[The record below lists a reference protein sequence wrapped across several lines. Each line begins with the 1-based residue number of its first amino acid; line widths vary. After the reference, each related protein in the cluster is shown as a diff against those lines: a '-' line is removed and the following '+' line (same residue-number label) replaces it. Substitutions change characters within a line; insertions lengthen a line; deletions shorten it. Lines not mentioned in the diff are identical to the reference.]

1 MTDGVSLRPSPSQD
15 VLQLVHALGR
25 AEWGPLA
32 SAEFRGARVVLEALA
47 SIMWSQRRG
56 RSATVI
62 VTAKQIADRAAYSPR
77 WTRTSLHRLE
87 DAGIVVWERGG
98 VIDGS
103 PQPGHF
109 KIVKSVLC
117 DWIAAARTAHD
128 EAMRRYIEETRKR
141 LRALIYRTI
150 RPRLRRSDHAE
161 ATSNLPPYRGR
172 KGAGGAPLRSTPH
185 LPTKNKETP
194 PMATLPEPASTFLPL
209 VCVHSLIHPDPGSC
223 NACRSKA
230 LQDYQEAERLAEQEA
245 ARKRAE
251 QRRKDEADEAAKGT
265 AFVNYMTTTYPNHRR
280 ADWGDLIAAD
290 PIAKE
295 LVNA

>member
-1 MTDGVSLRPSPSQD
+1 
-15 VLQLVHALGR
+15 
-25 AEWGPLA
+25 
-32 SAEFRGARVVLEALA
+32 
-47 SIMWSQRRG
+47 MWSQHRG
-56 RSATVI
+56 RAATAT
-62 VTAKQIADRAAYSPR
+62 VTAKQIADRAAYSQR

-103 PQPGHF
+103 PQPGYF
-109 KIVKSVLC
+109 TIVKSILC

-141 LRALIYRTI
+141 LRALIYKTI

-172 KGAGGAPLRSTPH
+172 KGAEGAPLRSTPH
-185 LPTKNKETP
+185 LPTSHKETL
-194 PMATLPEPASTFLPL
+194 PMATLSEPALAFLPL
-209 VCVHSLIHPDPGSC
+209 VCAHNASTEPSTC

-230 LQDYQEAERLAEQEA
+230 LQDYQEAKRLAEKEA

-251 QRRKDEADEAAKGT
+251 QRQKDEADEEAKGT
-265 AFVNYMTTTYPNHRR
+265 AFAAYMRATYPGARKSEWWTFL
-280 ADWGDLIAAD
+280 ASD
-290 PIAKE
+290 PRAKE
-295 LVNA
+295 LCHA